1 MELLE
6 ELLQHIPLRSLSLIN
21 AKLLGDGN
29 LTIEGFKQPRFR
41 FQHSYADRGW
51 CHFCYESLHSFIP
64 VNPPR
69 YKRNIDPRVNAG
81 FSETLYVQ
89 SRTSPVLTLLKNSWY
104 AGKKKIIPLQL
115 LEQTLNPESLAWWY
129 QDDGHL
135 VWENG
140 SPRKIILSTDNFTRE
155 ENLGLIKILREL
167 LHLEFSLDGQNRL
180 CLYDQ
185 PQILYFLFLVQDYI
199 HPSMARKL
207 PPYSQITSP
216 IKLQQ
221 KRTTIYLPFQ
231 LTKPTKEIREILFKF
246 NPETFITNWYRYLY
260 KSHLT
265 LTAFKYSH
273 QVTLNKMERNKIFKT
288 QSRTGL
294 RMSEIITILFSQRK
308 EACPKD
314 KPLKDRINEE
324 VVELPVA
331 AGSPAL
337 T

>member
-6 ELLQHIPLRSLSLIN
+6 GLLQHIPIRSLSLIN

-29 LTIEGFKQPRFR
+29 LTIEGSKQPRFR

-51 CHFCYESLHSFIP
+51 CYFCYESLHSFIP

-69 YKRNIDPRVNAG
+69 YKKNIDPRINAG

-89 SRTSPVLTLLKNSWY
+89 SRISPVLTLLKQSWY
-104 AGKKKIIPLQL
+104 AGKKKIIPLEL
-115 LEQTLNPESLAWWY
+115 IVQTLSPESLAWWY

-135 VWENG
+135 VWEDG
-140 SPRKIILSTDNFTRE
+140 SPRKIILSTDNFSRE
-155 ENLGLIKILREL
+155 ENLSLIKILREL

-207 PPYSQITSP
+207 PPYSQIISP
-216 IKLQQ
+216 IQLQQ
-221 KRTTIYLPFQ
+221 QRTTIYLPFK
-231 LTKPTKEIREILFKF
+231 LTKPTKEIREILFKL
-246 NPETFITNWYRYLY
+246 NPETFINNWYTDLY
-260 KSHLT
+260 KNHFT
-265 LTAFKYSH
+265 PIVFKYSH
-273 QVTLNKMERNKIFKT
+273 QVTLNELERDKIFKT

-294 RMSEIITILFSQRK
+294 RMSEIITILFAQ
-308 EACPKD
+308 
-314 KPLKDRINEE
+314 NEKRG
-324 VVELPVA
+324 LSK
-331 AGSPAL
+331 GQTS
-337 T
+337 